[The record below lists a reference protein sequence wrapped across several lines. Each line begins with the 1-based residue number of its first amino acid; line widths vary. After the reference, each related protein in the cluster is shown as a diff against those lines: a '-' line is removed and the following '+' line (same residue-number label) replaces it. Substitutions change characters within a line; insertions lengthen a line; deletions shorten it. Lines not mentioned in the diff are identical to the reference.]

1 MYEAPKPRRQEP
13 SGRNR
18 EVSFGEDTCARPR
31 AVGRGLEGVHR
42 PANLGTPSPCFSPSL
57 IKVRRVE
64 GRGWNSCVGHGPAP
78 PLPRPRPALSPQG
91 QEARKEPPGAMDGS
105 VMEGPLFL
113 QSQRFGTKVVGGRGT
128 EPHQNLGVGDRAQ

>member
-1 MYEAPKPRRQEP
+1 MKTLVHVPGLWVGAWRGCTTQLIWGPPLLP
-13 SGRNR
+13 S
-18 EVSFGEDTCARPR
+18 
-31 AVGRGLEGVHR
+31 
-42 PANLGTPSPCFSPSL
+42 CFSPSL
-57 IKVRRVE
+57 IKVRRV
-64 GRGWNSCVGHGPAP
+64 GARGGNAWVGHSPAP